1 MTRLG
6 QLYNIESMGLRLGN
20 PGSRCVVAG
29 GEQHR
34 DAPEPGRPGVVAL
47 GFTALGFAASGFVCA
62 IAGGEQHRGAPEPGR
77 PGGAVCCGVIGLWL

>member
-34 DAPEPGRPGVVAL
+34 GAPEPGRPGVV
-47 GFTALGFAASGFVCA
+47 ALGFAASGFVCA
-62 IAGGEQHRGAPEPGR
+62 IAGGVAQGCTRA
-77 PGGAVCCGVIGLWL
+77 

>member
-1 MTRLG
+1 
-6 QLYNIESMGLRLGN
+6 MGLRLGN